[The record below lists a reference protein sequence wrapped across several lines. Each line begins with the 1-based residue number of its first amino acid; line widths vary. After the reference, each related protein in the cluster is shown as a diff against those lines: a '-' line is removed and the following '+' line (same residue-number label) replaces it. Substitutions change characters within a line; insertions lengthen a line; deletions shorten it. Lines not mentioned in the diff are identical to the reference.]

1 MQIRRTASAIWHGNG
16 KEGQGVTSTHS
27 GVLDHTAYSYK
38 TRFEDGIGTNPE
50 ELIASAHASCF
61 SMKLAFV
68 LQAAEITAE
77 SIETHATVI
86 LENGTIPAIELKT
99 KVKAPGISAQQL
111 HEFTTEAKNNCPV
124 SKLLNAE
131 IRLEAEL
138 LS

>member
-1 MQIRRTASAIWHGNG
+1 MQIRRTASAIWNGSG
-16 KEGQGVTSTHS
+16 KEGQGVTSTQS
-27 GVLDHTAYSYK
+27 GVLDQTAYSYK

-68 LQAAEITAE
+68 LQAAGITADT
-77 SIETHATVI
+77 IETHATVI
-86 LENGTIPAIELKT
+86 LENGAIPAIELKT
-99 KVKAPGISAQQL
+99 KVKAAGISAQQL
-111 HEFTTEAKNNCPV
+111 HEYTTEAKNNCPV

-138 LS
+138 VN

>member
-1 MQIRRTASAIWHGNG
+1 MQIRRTATAQWNGSG
-16 KEGQGVTSTHS
+16 KEGQGITSTQS
-27 GVLDHTAYSYK
+27 GVLDQTAYSYK

-68 LQAAEITAE
+68 LQAANITADL
-77 SIETHATVI
+77 IETQATVI
-86 LENGTIPAIELKT
+86 LENGAIPAVELKT
-99 KVKAPGISAQQL
+99 KVKAATLSPQQL
-111 HEFTTEAKNNCPV
+111 HEYATEAKTNCPV